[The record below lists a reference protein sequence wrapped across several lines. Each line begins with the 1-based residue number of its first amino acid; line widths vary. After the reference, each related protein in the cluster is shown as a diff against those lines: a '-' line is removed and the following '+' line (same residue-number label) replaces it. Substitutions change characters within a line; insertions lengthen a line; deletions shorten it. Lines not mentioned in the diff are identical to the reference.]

1 MKKNAKANY
10 SPGDPILARDLNVAS
25 QNGNRA
31 AVAGP
36 GGGYG
41 ALYEDFQGTSP
52 TLPLRVLM
60 VRATRDILPDT
71 YNEQT
76 ELEVDNNFNFNAIRQ
91 VWDEEKEDWHDV
103 EGDEITIVTSYL
115 PVLEDDIIPVYYNTA
130 SRRWAPLEQ
139 RVQEMVEVVSTTK
152 NSDGFYDGY
161 ITDWNNEDRQ
171 WERRRLCHVLDAN
184 DPAFPT
190 VGPEE

>member
-10 SPGDPILARDLNVAS
+10 SPGDPILARDLNISA
-25 QNGNRA
+25 QNSNRS

-41 ALYEDFQGTSP
+41 ALYEDFQGVSP
-52 TLPLRVLM
+52 VNPLRILM

-71 YNEQT
+71 YDEQAS
-76 ELEVDNNFNFNAIRQ
+76 LEIKNQFNFNAVRQ
-91 VWDEEKEDWHDV
+91 VWDEEKEDWYDV
-103 EGDEITIVTSYL
+103 EGDELNVVASYL
-115 PVLEDDIIPVYYNTA
+115 PVLEGDIIPVYYNTA

-139 RVQEMVEVVSTTK
+139 RVQEMVEVISSNK
-152 NSDGFYDGY
+152 NTDGFYDGY
-161 ITDWNNEDRQ
+161 ITDWNNEEKQ

-184 DPAFPT
+184 DPSFPT
-190 VGPEE
+190 VGPSE